1 MNRLT
6 RVQTTTLSVLLLL
19 PLGAYADKGFL
30 VGGSIGS
37 ARLSENFDGLNIDT
51 DTTSFRIVRGWR
63 FNDFFAVEGG
73 YHNFGDFEQQIDVN
87 GTPATASFSADGF
100 TLGVGGYV
108 PLGERFSLLGRLNNE
123 TRSPIIEIPVKSD
136 YK

>member
-37 ARLSENFDGLNIDT
+37 ASMSENFDGLNIDT
-51 DTTSFRIVRGWR
+51 DTT
-63 FNDFFAVEGG
+63 
-73 YHNFGDFEQQIDVN
+73 
-87 GTPATASFSADGF
+87 
-100 TLGVGGYV
+100 
-108 PLGERFSLLGRLNNE
+108 
-123 TRSPIIEIPVKSD
+123 
-136 YK
+136 